1 MSPMK
6 ARSARM
12 IVVLAAGTAL
22 AIPAGAA
29 AFSNG
34 GGSSDDAAG
43 QATAKDNCHSAY
55 VNQATRGVQSGGGP
69 KSAETGPLNCDHYWQ
84 DTGAIGGP

>member
-1 MSPMK
+1 MPHIN
-6 ARSARM
+6 ARSAKA
-12 IVVLAAGTAL
+12 IVALAASTAL

-34 GGSSDDAAG
+34 GGSSGSAPG
-43 QATAKDNCHSAY
+43 QATAKANCHDAY
-55 VNQATRGVQSGGGP
+55 VTQSTGGVQSGGGP